1 MTGTNNERIMLEV
14 QQKLM
19 VILTCDGTERYSI
32 CNRRCSSVDSCA
44 GVMPPGTVGW
54 VDVDDNDDINT
65 KKAFGGIVAEVMP
78 RFVNWKW

>member
-1 MTGTNNERIMLEV
+1 
-14 QQKLM
+14 M

-54 VDVDDNDDINT
+54 VDVDDNDDIN
-65 KKAFGGIVAEVMP
+65 M
-78 RFVNWKW
+78 